1 MKHLS
6 ASSVVGMVASY
17 LSGAALADVA
27 HRGPYAGCGEIA
39 ARWDAPR
46 GALVLIDSGPNSI
59 IKPIISA
66 IGETYTHEMVAESAD
81 AASQSEMR
89 QPGSGTCNYPL
100 DVQSLTYG
108 YPGMQRSMNMGA
120 IYADIY
126 GGVAFRESGSIDV
139 IWHFG
144 DGARANAIAD
154 AVQSTDTRTTG
165 AWISYFDRF
174 LDGTYSLTDHSD
186 QCQLTCFDPSDPST
200 CFILC
205 GDNVRQMIRNGEV
218 SPYSLHQYYD
228 IESTHL
234 GPGGSALR
242 NGSVSSTYCSYAYAL
257 GGPPMTP
264 FLYEHDETWNAGWA
278 LANSVY
284 ASCRTGLGWFTRL
297 ICGGTTHVCERA
309 VNMVL
314 NCMRL
319 GDCNNNTAIW
329 QGYIDP
335 PDARAWTISPD
346 RLGGHSPRFA
356 QEVADGRPPTTWATD
371 TVEHDLQWNA
381 AGAVFGCYR

>member
-1 MKHLS
+1 MRHLV
-6 ASSVVGMVASY
+6 ASSLVGAVAMS
-17 LSGAALADVA
+17 LPMAVLADVA

-46 GALVLIDSGPNSI
+46 GALVLIDSGPNSL
-59 IKPIISA
+59 IKPIINA

-89 QPGSGTCNYPL
+89 TPGNGTCNYPI

-120 IYADIY
+120 VYADIY
-126 GGVAFRESGSIDV
+126 GGVAFRDSGSIDV

-144 DGARANAIAD
+144 DASRANAIAD
-154 AVQSTDTRTTG
+154 AVQSTATRDIG
-165 AWISYFDRF
+165 VVAPYFGYF
-174 LDGTYSLTDHSD
+174 LDGTASVPDHSD
-186 QCQLTCFDPSDPST
+186 QCFLDCPFDPTS
-200 CFILC
+200 CIVFC
-205 GDNVRQMIRNGEV
+205 ADNVHQMFRGGDV

-228 IESTHL
+228 IEGTHL
-234 GPGGSALR
+234 GQSGSALR
-242 NGSVSSTYCSYAYAL
+242 NGSVSSTYCSYAYAS

-264 FLYEHDETWNAGWA
+264 FLYGHDETWNAGWA
-278 LANSVY
+278 LAGSVY
-284 ASCRTGLGWFTRL
+284 ASCRSGLGWFTRL
-297 ICGGTTHVCERA
+297 ICGGTGAVCERA

-319 GDCNNNTAIW
+319 GDCNNNTAVW

-335 PDARAWTISPD
+335 PDARAWTVSPD
-346 RLGGHSPRFA
+346 RLGGHSDRFA
-356 QEVADGRPPTTWATD
+356 QEVAAGNPPTTWAAD
-371 TVEHDLQWNA
+371 SVEHDLQWNA
-381 AGAVFGCYR
+381 AGSVYGCYR